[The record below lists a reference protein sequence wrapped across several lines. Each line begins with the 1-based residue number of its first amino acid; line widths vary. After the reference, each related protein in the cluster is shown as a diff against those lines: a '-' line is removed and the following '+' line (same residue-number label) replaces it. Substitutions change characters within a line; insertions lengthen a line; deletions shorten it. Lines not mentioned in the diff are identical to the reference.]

1 MVHEP
6 IAAHR
11 WRQASRA
18 ALWSGS
24 LASVFS
30 AVALAICGRRE
41 EGSAAGPLNG
51 PSQWLWGEKEAY
63 TRQATLRHTAVG
75 YTIHHVTSVGWATL
89 HERAFGMTASPKS
102 TGRHCVEAAATTAV
116 AYYVDYH
123 LTPSRFRPGFK
134 KHLGP
139 LSILLVY
146 ASFAGGLAAASALRE
161 QWRK

>member
-1 MVHEP
+1 MAPGKPGRVVVRLSGQCVFRRGAGHL
-6 IAAHR
+6 
-11 WRQASRA
+11 RQT
-18 ALWSGS
+18 
-24 LASVFS
+24 
-30 AVALAICGRRE
+30 RR
-41 EGSAAGPLNG
+41 GSAAGPLNG